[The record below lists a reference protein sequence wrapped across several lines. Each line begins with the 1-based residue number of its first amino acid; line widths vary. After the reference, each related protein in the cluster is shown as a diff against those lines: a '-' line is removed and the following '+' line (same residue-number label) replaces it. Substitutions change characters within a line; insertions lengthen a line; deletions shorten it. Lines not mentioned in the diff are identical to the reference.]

1 MCGVLHIFI
10 WNFAAITCPLVNLT
24 RKGVPFKWS
33 KLQQEEMQHLKDE
46 IIKFP
51 ALCQLDYESGRK
63 VILAIDTSIIVVG
76 YILSQEGDNG
86 KHI

>member
-1 MCGVLHIFI
+1 
-10 WNFAAITCPLVNLT
+10 
-24 RKGVPFKWS
+24 
-33 KLQQEEMQHLKDE
+33 MQHLKDE

-76 YILSQEGDNG
+76 YILSQEGDDG